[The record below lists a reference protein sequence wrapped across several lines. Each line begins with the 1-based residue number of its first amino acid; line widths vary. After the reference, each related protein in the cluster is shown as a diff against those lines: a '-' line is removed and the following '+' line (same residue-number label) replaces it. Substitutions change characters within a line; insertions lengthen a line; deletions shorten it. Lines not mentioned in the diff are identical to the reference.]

1 MKWLCDTNILSEVF
15 KKTPEQKVIDWLSAL
30 DEVYLSV
37 VTIEEIICG
46 LTHLQTAKKIKW
58 FEKFIKFRGRVLSV
72 TEEIARQCGVLRGQ
86 FLRNGLTRTQADLFI
101 AATAIE
107 HNLALA
113 TRNERDFSNCG
124 IPIFNP
130 FT

>member
-15 KKTPEQKVIDWLSAL
+15 RRNPEKKVIDWLSAL

-37 VTIEEIICG
+37 ITIEEIFCG
-46 LTHLQTAKKIKW
+46 LSHLQATKKIEW
-58 FEKFIKFRGRVLSV
+58 FEKFIEHRGRVLLV
-72 TEEIARQCGVLRGQ
+72 TEEIARQCGTLRGQ
-86 FLRNGLTRTQADLFI
+86 FLQKGKTRTQADLLI
-101 AATAIE
+101 AATAKA

-113 TRNERDFSNCG
+113 TRNERDFKNCG